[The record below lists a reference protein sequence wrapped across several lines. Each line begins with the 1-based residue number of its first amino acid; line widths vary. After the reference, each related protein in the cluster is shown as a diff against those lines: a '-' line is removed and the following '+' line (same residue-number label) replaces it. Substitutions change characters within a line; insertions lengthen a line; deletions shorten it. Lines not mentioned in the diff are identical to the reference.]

1 MHPRQCEDVSS
12 GRFSR
17 PDFPETRRPEVE
29 ASPLLLR
36 NPKSGHRERTPS
48 PEPRPR
54 EDPDRS
60 AAALRIP
67 LRGPAPRR
75 DSTNRRPRPRAAPGG
90 RSRATPSQRPVP
102 PPARRSSL
110 AAPPCRRRGGAEAA
124 GRGQT
129 PAPVSRGAGRARA
142 GTSPRSALPEDGSRS
157 PCLCGAAA
165 APWPVISGD
174 FPPGM
179 GRSWLCSVCSSAA
192 ARWAGA
198 ARSSVDPALFLSPLL
213 VPGPRGS
220 QDGESG

>member
-1 MHPRQCEDVSS
+1 MAV
-12 GRFSR
+12 
-17 PDFPETRRPEVE
+17 
-29 ASPLLLR
+29 
-36 NPKSGHRERTPS
+36 
-48 PEPRPR
+48 
-54 EDPDRS
+54 
-60 AAALRIP
+60 RIS

-90 RSRATPSQRPVP
+90 RSRASPSQRPVP

-165 APWPVISGD
+165 APWPVISGN

-198 ARSSVDPALFLSPLL
+198 ARSSGDPRSCPLFLFLDRAGHRKARVARPVVSRLH
-213 VPGPRGS
+213 VN
-220 QDGESG
+220 GEFEKSMKSLF